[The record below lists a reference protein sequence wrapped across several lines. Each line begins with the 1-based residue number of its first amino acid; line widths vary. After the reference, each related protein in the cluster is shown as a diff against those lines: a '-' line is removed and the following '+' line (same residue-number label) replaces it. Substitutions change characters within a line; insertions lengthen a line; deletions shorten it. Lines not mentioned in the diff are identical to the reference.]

1 MVHPDSPAQGDVL
14 SYRGCLWE
22 LPLGK
27 FWGDHPDWALL
38 LLKESATFQSVLLP
52 PHSPPGGRG
61 EGWWGLV
68 VQHITH

>member
-1 MVHPDSPAQGDVL
+1 MVHPDSPTQGDVL
-14 SYRGCLWE
+14 SYRGRLRE

-38 LLKESATFQSVLLP
+38 LLEESATFQSVLLP
-52 PHSPPGGRG
+52 PPHSPPGGRG
-61 EGWWGLV
+61 GWWGLV